1 MDWEEI
7 MEKLNVDW
15 LERNKEETA
24 LQDGLGRNSNNK
36 GIELETFMTTKSIFK
51 IQDLRMNYVN
61 KKIQSS
67 KINS

>member
-36 GIELETFMTTKSIFK
+36 GTELETFMTTKSIFK

-61 KKIQSS
+61 KKIKSS

>member
-61 KKIQSS
+61 KKIKSS